1 MRVHLN
7 GIDVFYSSSGAG
19 QPIVLIHGYPLDHTI
34 WDPQREYLSQ
44 DYFVLAPDLRG
55 HGKSESSPGPYTM
68 DLLARDVHALID
80 HLHLEPVVL
89 GGLSMGGYVALAFM
103 RLFPQR
109 VRALI
114 LADTRAEADT
124 AEAKSR
130 REQQAQTVLRNGTGE
145 VVDQMVPKMF
155 TEKTVREDPKLVER
169 VRRMMESTSPTGIAG
184 ALLGMAQRT
193 DSTPFLDSI
202 RVPTLILVGS
212 QDSITTVEHARKM
225 ASGIPDSQLVVV
237 PDAAHLTTL
246 ERPREVNAAIGGF
259 LSGLLTTTGLG

>member
-7 GIDVFYSSSGAG
+7 GIDMFYSSSGAG

-44 DYFVLAPDLRG
+44 NYLVLTPDLRG
-55 HGKSESSPGPYTM
+55 HGKSESSQGPYTM

-80 HLHLEPVVL
+80 HLHLEHVVL

-103 RLFPQR
+103 RLYPQR
-109 VRALI
+109 VRGLI

-124 AEAKSR
+124 SEAKAR
-130 REQQAQTVLRNGTGE
+130 REQQAQTALKNGTGE

-184 ALLGMAQRT
+184 ALLGMAQRP
-193 DSTPFLDSI
+193 DSTPFLESI

-212 QDSITTVEHARKM
+212 QDSITTVDHARKM
-225 ASGIPDSQLVVV
+225 ASSIPDSKLIVV

-246 ERPREVNAAIGGF
+246 ERPREVNTAISGF
-259 LSGLLTTTGLG
+259 LRGLFAKIG

>member
-7 GIDVFYSSSGAG
+7 GLGVFSSSSGPG

-55 HGKSESSPGPYTM
+55 HGKSESSSGPYTM

-124 AEAKSR
+124 PEARSR
-130 REQQAQTVLRNGTGE
+130 REQQAQKVLRNGTGE
-145 VVDQMVPKMF
+145 VVDPMVLKMF
-155 TEKTVREDPKLVER
+155 TEKTVREGPKLVER
-169 VRRMMESTSPTGIAG
+169 VSRMMESTSPTGIG
-184 ALLGMAQRT
+184 GGLVGMGHRT
-193 DSTPFLDSI
+193 DSAP
-202 RVPTLILVGS
+202 
-212 QDSITTVEHARKM
+212 
-225 ASGIPDSQLVVV
+225 
-237 PDAAHLTTL
+237 
-246 ERPREVNAAIGGF
+246 
-259 LSGLLTTTGLG
+259 